1 NGTGND
7 LDNVLIG
14 NSGSNVLNGMG
25 GADTMIGGA
34 GNDSY
39 YVDSTSDVVTEN
51 PDEGTDRVYA
61 AADYTIGPNIE
72 QLWLLE
78 GAGSISGLGNNP
90 DNYLSGNSGNNT
102 LIGGDGRDQL
112 AGAGGG
118 DRMIGGAGDDSYYV
132 DSTSDVVIES
142 PGEGNDGVYASLDYT
157 LGPNLEWLDLE
168 GTGNI
173 NCVAIDL
180 DDVLIGNPRNN
191 TLIGGLGDDTLG
203 DYLDSFHAMGMDT
216 LIGGAGND
224 TYFVNIGD
232 RVTENPGEGFD
243 TVYALLDYT
252 LGPNIE
258 KLKLL
263 NHWNANYGSG
273 DNLDNALAGNYRD
286 NVLDGK
292 GGQDQITGGGGDET
306 FWVVEGGG
314 QEDKGPSFNPDK
326 NFTVAHTTPS
336 MHSRP

>member
-1 NGTGND
+1 ASNDIYLVDSTNDVVMENPGEGNDIVFASVDYTIGPNIETLGRWVSGDATVIGGAGNDSYYVDSTSDVVIENPGEGNDTVYALVDYTIGPNIENLTLLEGAGSINGTGND
-7 LDNVLIG
+7 PDNYLSG
-14 NSGSNVLNGMG
+14 NSGSNQLNGMDD
-25 GADTMIGGA
+25 ADTMIGGA

-78 GAGSISGLGNNP
+78 GAGSISGFGNNT

-173 NCVAIDL
+173 NGVGNDL
-180 DDVLIGNPRNN
+180 DNVLIGNPSNN

-203 DYLDSFHAMGMDT
+203 DYLDSFH
-216 LIGGAGND
+216 
-224 TYFVNIGD
+224 
-232 RVTENPGEGFD
+232 
-243 TVYALLDYT
+243 
-252 LGPNIE
+252 
-258 KLKLL
+258 
-263 NHWNANYGSG
+263 
-273 DNLDNALAGNYRD
+273 
-286 NVLDGK
+286 
-292 GGQDQITGGGGDET
+292 
-306 FWVVEGGG
+306 
-314 QEDKGPSFNPDK
+314 
-326 NFTVAHTTPS
+326 
-336 MHSRP
+336 

>member
-1 NGTGND
+1 SAGSSNGTGND
-7 LDNVLIG
+7 LDNLLIG
-14 NSGSNVLNGMG
+14 NYGSNVLNGMG

-78 GAGSISGLGNNP
+78 GAGSISGFGNNT

-173 NCVAIDL
+173 NGVGNDL
-180 DDVLIGNPRNN
+180 DNVLIGNPSNN
-191 TLIGGLGDDTLG
+191 TLIGGAGGDTIG
-203 DYLDSFHAMGMDT
+203 DYLKNFHALGMGKF
-216 LIGGAGND
+216 IGGGWKKTIFRNNGGRGA
-224 TYFVNIGD
+224 
-232 RVTENPGEGFD
+232 
-243 TVYALLDYT
+243 
-252 LGPNIE
+252 E
-258 KLKLL
+258 KT
-263 NHWNANYGSG
+263 
-273 DNLDNALAGNYRD
+273 R
-286 NVLDGK
+286 
-292 GGQDQITGGGGDET
+292 GQLQR
-306 FWVVEGGG
+306 
-314 QEDKGPSFNPDK
+314 QQP
-326 NFTVAHTTPS
+326 
-336 MHSRP
+336 